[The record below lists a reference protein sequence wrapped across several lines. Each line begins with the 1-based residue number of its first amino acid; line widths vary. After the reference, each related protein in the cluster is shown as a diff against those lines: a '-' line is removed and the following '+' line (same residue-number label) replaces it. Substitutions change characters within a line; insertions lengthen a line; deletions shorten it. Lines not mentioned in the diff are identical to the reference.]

1 MRKLGGG
8 EVSMQQALDWL
19 GQITGIGSD
28 IVGKILLTIAA
39 IALLTLIRWGL
50 IAVLNRRAEDAR
62 VRYRWRKTA
71 AYVLSIIGVVL
82 IGRIW
87 LEGIQ
92 SLITYLGLVSAGIAI
107 ALRDPIVN
115 WFGWMFISW
124 RRPFTVGDRIQIG
137 SLCGDVIDIGV
148 STFSVLEVASPELGE
163 QTTGRIVH
171 VPNGKVFVDP
181 LTNVTQGFNYVWNE
195 IPITITF
202 ESDWHRAK
210 HILEAVLK
218 ERVVS
223 VSEEASR
230 FIRDASRK
238 FLIRSA
244 NVHPVVYT
252 RIVEDGIELGLR
264 YVCEARSRRK
274 STESVCEAV
283 LEAFAAE
290 PHIDFAYKTTRIF
303 RQTEEGKATL
313 RAEPQVDK
321 E

>member
-1 MRKLGGG
+1 
-8 EVSMQQALDWL
+8 MQQALDWL

>member
-1 MRKLGGG
+1 MER
-8 EVSMQQALDWL
+8 AITWL
-19 GQITGIGSD
+19 GETTGLGSQA
-28 IVGKILLTIAA
+28 VGKLLLTAA
-39 IALLTLIRWGL
+39 IVVLLWLIRWAW
-50 IAVLNRRAEDAR
+50 IAVVHRRTDDPR

-71 AYVLSIIGVVL
+71 TYSLSIVGLIL
-82 IGRIW
+82 IGRTW

-92 SLITYLGLVSAGIAI
+92 SLVTYLGLVSAGIAI

-124 RRPFTVGDRIQIG
+124 RRPFAVGDRIQIG

-148 STFSVLEVASPELGE
+148 STFSVLEVAAPEIGE

-171 VPNGKVFVDP
+171 VPNGKVFVEP

-195 IPITITF
+195 IPVTITF
-202 ESDWHRAK
+202 ESDWRRAK
-210 HILEAVLK
+210 AMLEEILQ
-218 ERVVS
+218 ERLES
-223 VSEEASR
+223 VTEEAAR

-244 NVHPVVYT
+244 DVHPVVYT
-252 RIVEDGIELGLR
+252 RIVPDGIELALR

-283 LEAFAAE
+283 LQAFAAE
-290 PHIDFAYKTTRIF
+290 PAIDFAYRTSRIF
-303 RQTEEGKATL
+303 RQTEEGKAAL
-313 RAEPQVDK
+313 RAEPPSPD
-321 E
+321 EE

>member
-1 MRKLGGG
+1 VAQR
-8 EVSMQQALDWL
+8 WL
-19 GQITGIGSD
+19 VCTA
-28 IVGKILLTIAA
+28 T
-39 IALLTLIRWGL
+39 
-50 IAVLNRRAEDAR
+50 
-62 VRYRWRKTA
+62 TA
-71 AYVLSIIGVVL
+71 APKPRLGV
-82 IGRIW
+82 R
-87 LEGIQ
+87 
-92 SLITYLGLVSAGIAI
+92 
-107 ALRDPIVN
+107 LRH
-115 WFGWMFISW
+115 
-124 RRPFTVGDRIQIG
+124 G
-137 SLCGDVIDIGV
+137 SNPRWA
-148 STFSVLEVASPELGE
+148 SVPEFGE

-202 ESDWHRAK
+202 ESDWRRAK
-210 HILEAVLK
+210 QILEGILK

-252 RIVEDGIELGLR
+252 RIVEEGVELGLR

-283 LEAFAAE
+283 LEAFGAE
-290 PHIDFAYKTTRIF
+290 PRIDFAYKTTRIF
-303 RQTEEGKATL
+303 RQTEEGKVTL
-313 RAEPQVDK
+313 RAESSI
-321 E
+321 EEEEE

>member
-1 MRKLGGG
+1 
-8 EVSMQQALDWL
+8 MQQALDWL
-19 GQITGIGSD
+19 GQIMGVGSEV
-28 IVGKILLTIAA
+28 VGKLLLTIAVVA
-39 IALLTLIRWGL
+39 VLTLVRWILIALL
-50 IAVLNRRAEDAR
+50 NRRSEDPR

-71 AYVLSIIGVVL
+71 TYVLSIVGL
-82 IGRIW
+82 ILVGRIW

-92 SLITYLGLVSAGIAI
+92 SLVTYLGLVSAGIAI

-115 WFGWMFISW
+115 WFGWMFIGW

-137 SLCGDVIDIGV
+137 PLSGDVVDIGV
-148 STFSVLEVASPELGE
+148 STFSILEVAPPELGE

-181 LTNVTQGFNYVWNE
+181 LTNVTQGFNYIWNE
-195 IPITITF
+195 IPITVTF
-202 ESDWHRAK
+202 ESDWRRAK
-210 HILEAVLK
+210 QILEGILR

-244 NVHPVVYT
+244 NVQPVVYT
-252 RIVEDGIELGLR
+252 RIVQDGVELGLR
-264 YVCEARSRRK
+264 YICEARSRRK
-274 STESVCEAV
+274 STEAIGEAI

-290 PHIDFAYKTTRIF
+290 PRIDFAYKTSRIF

-313 RAEPQVDK
+313 RAQLPVK
-321 E
+321 EE